1 MEKGAL
7 EGVRIADFAWAWAG
21 AYATE
26 LLAFMGAQV
35 IKIESQKRPE
45 QSRLRS
51 LTTGQRFTNLN
62 QSTVFND
69 LNLNKLGIS
78 LNLSH
83 PRGVELAKKLIRVS
97 DIVIQNM
104 RPGVMA
110 KLGLDYESVLKVRPD
125 IIYLSSS
132 ARGNDGLERGYA
144 GYAPNFAALAGL
156 SYVTGYADGSPGYM
170 LGEIDLLSATTA
182 AFALLAALNYR
193 ATTGKGQ
200 HIDLSSAEANAMLAG
215 DTLVDYTLNGRVQSR
230 KGNGDDVMAPHNCY
244 RCRGQDKWVSI
255 AIATAEEWQ
264 AFCHC
269 LGDPEW
275 TREERFSNIVHRRHH
290 QEELDRLIEDWTID
304 HTHYEV
310 MEILQASGIAAVPSF
325 NSEDLFHNPHL
336 IARGFW
342 KKLSHPVIGEQVV
355 ASPPWKLSATP
366 ARIRHSSPLL
376 GEHNRY
382 VFGELLGLDEREITS
397 LEEDGAIY

>member
-1 MEKGAL
+1 MERGAL
-7 EGVRIADFAWAWAG
+7 EGIRIADFAWAWAG

-26 LLAFMGAQV
+26 LLAFMGAEV
-35 IKIESQKRPE
+35 IKIESKQRPE

-51 LTTGQRFTNLN
+51 LTTGQQFTGLN

-83 PRGVELAKKLIRVS
+83 PEGVELAKRLIQIS

-110 KLGLDYESVLKVRPD
+110 KLGLDYESVQKIKPD

-144 GYAPNFAALAGL
+144 GYAPNFASLAGV
-156 SYVTGYADGSPGYM
+156 SYVTGYADGTPGYM
-170 LGEIDLLSATTA
+170 MGEIDLLSATTA
-182 AFALLAALNYR
+182 AFALLAALNYQA
-193 ATTGKGQ
+193 ATGEGQ
-200 HIDLSSAEANAMLAG
+200 HIDLSSAEANAMLVG
-215 DTLVDYTLNGRVQSR
+215 DILLDYTLNGRVQSR
-230 KGNGDDVMAPHNCY
+230 QGNRDDLMAPHNCY

-255 AIATAEEWQ
+255 AIATEEEWKTL
-264 AFCHC
+264 CRC
-269 LGDPEW
+269 LDEPEW
-275 TREERFSNIVHRRHH
+275 SREERFSDSRHRLQH
-290 QEELDRLIEDWTID
+290 QEELDKLIEAWTIN

-310 MEILQASGIAAVPSF
+310 MEILQASGVAAVPSF
-325 NSEDLFHNPHL
+325 NSEELFHNPHL
-336 IARGFW
+336 RERGFW
-342 KKLSHPVIGEQVV
+342 SKVSHPVIGEQVV
-355 ASPPWKLSATP
+355 AAPPWKLSATP
-366 ARIRHSSPLL
+366 ARVKHSAPLL

-382 VFGELLGLDEREITS
+382 VFGELLGIRDEEIAR
-397 LEEDGAIY
+397 LEEERVIY